1 MYHKRLT
8 NFGYGGIKC
17 PCCTPFNTVKKN
29 QKLSNKRLRQA
40 LDAEMEEEAART
52 IEWYNY
58 WDTYYN
64 PSEDE
69 DWNELLWEE
78 ENVEYYH
85 NHLEE
90 RDTMEDSSGYSQNTY
105 QR

>member
-40 LDAEMEEEAART
+40 LYAEMEEEAVRT
-52 IEWYNY
+52 LEWYNY
-58 WDTYYN
+58 WDTYYD
-64 PSEDE
+64 PIEDE
-69 DWNELLWEE
+69 DLDQSLHEDA
-78 ENVEYYH
+78 NVEYYR
-85 NHLEE
+85 NI
-90 RDTMEDSSGYSQNTY
+90 YSK
-105 QR
+105 